1 MAIIY
6 FWDKLIINISMFK
19 IITGKSV
26 IKGKFTLLSLLVY
39 ILLKI
44 KFLIYFYYIFFVICM
59 CVES

>member
-19 IITGKSV
+19 IITGKNV
-26 IKGKFTLLSLLVY
+26 IKGKFTLLSLVY